1 MTRLW
6 GSVFLDA
13 GDTVAVDIDEES
25 ERHPYRVRLGTT
37 NVHLDGE
44 TVRQL
49 SAAIDAAIIA
59 HDAKVWEPY
68 YVDHDAQ
75 YAGIGRSHEPPF
87 DVAKALDAEA
97 ARQEAEEAANPEP
110 WNDRPWHWVSAAAV
124 APGDVVWL
132 SHVAGDPEQFGSW
145 VQVTNKLPDFTHVH
159 WTLNDGS
166 QATVRRTKS
175 VRLAD
180 KVVHP
185 DPCGG
190 GDLPEPGRSFDVV

>member
-13 GDTVAVDIDEES
+13 GDTVSVDIDEES

-49 SAAIDAAIIA
+49 SAAIDAAIIT

-75 YAGIGRSHEPPF
+75 YGRIGRSHEPPY
-87 DVAKALDAEA
+87 DVAKAIDAE
-97 ARQEAEEAANPEP
+97 EV
-110 WNDRPWHWVSAAAV
+110 WDSDDRPWHIVSAAAV
-124 APGDVVWL
+124 AKDDVIFD
-132 SHVAGDPEQFGSW
+132 HGKW
-145 VQVTNKLPDFTHVH
+145 VTVVNKVPSDSAVLLTFDNDRTAYLP
-159 WTLNDGS
+159 
-166 QATVRRTKS
+166 KS
-175 VRLAD
+175 TAVRLAD
-180 KVVHP
+180 KVHP

>member
-1 MTRLW
+1 MRLIV
-6 GSVFLDA
+6 GVALDERAKTTVSVADNGDSVYLRNGGHLLRIPAELLPTLASEFVRVDA
-13 GDTVAVDIDEES
+13 ELKMAAEVAK
-25 ERHPYRVRLGTT
+25 P
-37 NVHLDGE
+37 
-44 TVRQL
+44 
-49 SAAIDAAIIA
+49 
-59 HDAKVWEPY
+59 
-68 YVDHDAQ
+68 
-75 YAGIGRSHEPPF
+75 IGPSCEPPF

-132 SHVAGDPEQFGSW
+132 AHIAGDDPDRFGYW
-145 VQVTNKLPDFTHVH
+145 AQVVSKVPDFAEVH

-180 KVVHP
+180 KVHP